1 MPHKNQVAK
10 NAIGAN
16 RIPAALCGKY
26 FFSNLFTSAKI
37 AYTIL
42 LSIGH
47 QIFHP
52 REIDCMAAK
61 STAISK
67 AFTKAQLVTE
77 LSEATGVT
85 KKDVGAILETLN
97 SVVER
102 HLRARGAGEFT
113 MPGLLKIRKVAKKKT
128 KARIGRNP
136 RTGESITIA
145 AKPAST
151 TVRIRAL
158 KPLKEMV

>member
-1 MPHKNQVAK
+1 
-10 NAIGAN
+10 
-16 RIPAALCGKY
+16 
-26 FFSNLFTSAKI
+26 
-37 AYTIL
+37 
-42 LSIGH
+42 
-47 QIFHP
+47 
-52 REIDCMAAK
+52 MAAK

-67 AFTKAQLVTE
+67 AYTKAQLVTE

-85 KKDVGAILETLN
+85 KKDVGAIMETLTE
-97 SVVER
+97 VVER

-113 MPGLLKIRKVAKKKT
+113 LPGLLKIRRVKKKAT
-128 KARIGRNP
+128 KARTGRNP
-136 RTGESITIA
+136 RTGETITIA